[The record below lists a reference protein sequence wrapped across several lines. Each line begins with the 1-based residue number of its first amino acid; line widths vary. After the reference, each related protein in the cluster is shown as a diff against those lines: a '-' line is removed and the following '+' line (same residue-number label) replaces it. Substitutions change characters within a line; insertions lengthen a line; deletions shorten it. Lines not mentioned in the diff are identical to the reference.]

1 MDSIFQSFPGGFTS
15 SFVMAHLPLEFDLR
29 WRSSADWW
37 DLKLE
42 HCAKPSVSTLY
53 WFNDKLNGHFRIL
66 NWRYLP
72 YIRPI

>member
-53 WFNDKLNGHFRIL
+53 WFNDKQSTGVGL
-66 NWRYLP
+66 LP
-72 YIRPI
+72 AP